1 MFLKEEA
8 MVGQF
13 ATGVYKSY
21 ENYLVNYLNILIH
34 SLNTASKNFMNIL
47 TYSKLC
53 RYSDKIKI
61 EELTAKSKNKH

>member
-21 ENYLVNYLNILIH
+21 ENYLMNYLNILIH
-34 SLNTASKNFMNIL
+34 SLNTVSNNFMKIQIYN
-47 TYSKLC
+47 SVE
-53 RYSDKIKI
+53 RY
-61 EELTAKSKNKH
+61 